1 MSVLLLLRTHFLMP
15 RILIPY
21 DVPGDF
27 VYGIA
32 EYSKSENSAAED
44 QSEEQASLLIHHS
57 VD

>member
-1 MSVLLLLRTHFLMP
+1 MP

-44 QSEEQASLLIHHS
+44 QSEEQASLLIHNS